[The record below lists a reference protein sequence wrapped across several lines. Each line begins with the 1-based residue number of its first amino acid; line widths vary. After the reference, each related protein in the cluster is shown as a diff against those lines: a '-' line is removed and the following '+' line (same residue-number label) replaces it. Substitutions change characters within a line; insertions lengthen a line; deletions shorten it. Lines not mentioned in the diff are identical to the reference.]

1 MNRTS
6 NIILIGPM
14 GAGKTTNGKWLA
26 RQLGKKFID
35 MDAYIEQKT
44 GTSITHIFELE
55 GESGFRQREASALV
69 ELLGLENQVIASGG
83 GCILDSHN
91 RELMSQHGLVVYLS
105 IPPEVQLQR
114 LLNDK
119 KRPLLQTPDRAQR
132 LQELAAV
139 RNPLYESCAEIKLDI
154 SRMPMSQIRPCLL
167 QSIIDSNRVAF

>member
-55 GESGFRQREASALV
+55 GELGFRQREASALV
-69 ELLGLENQVIASGG
+69 ELLELENQVIATGG
-83 GCILDSHN
+83 GCILDGHN
-91 RELMSQHGLVVYLS
+91 RALMSQHGLVMYLS

-119 KRPLLQTPDRAQR
+119 KRPLLQTRDRAQR